1 MEKDLCSN
9 SDSMFE
15 STEDLNSILWI
26 VVALLASL
34 PLIVF
39 LIAYVRVKSER
50 LLITAI
56 AFCLFVIKAVIL
68 AMKLVLQD
76 YNDDTWWMVAAL
88 LDMMIIGL
96 IAYAL
101 SKKA

>member
-1 MEKDLCSN
+1 ML
-9 SDSMFE
+9 E
-15 STEDLNSILWI
+15 STEDINSILWL

-39 LIAYVRVKSER
+39 LISYIRVRSER

-56 AFCLFVIKAVIL
+56 AFCLFVIKALIL
-68 AMKLVLQD
+68 AMKLLLQD
-76 YNDDTWWMVAAL
+76 YNDETWWTVAAV

-101 SKKA
+101 GKKA